1 MTKCSTAARFR
12 STCSIPAPTSGSR
25 NRRRTSKARGNG
37 ERLRCAIFNISYC
50 SSALFQGMA
59 TSAEGSKPAVKVF
72 VATTVMLTFI
82 SFWRASA
89 IVLADLASSA
99 YYAGGD
105 AEKVIG
111 KSAPW
116 FILGVMLFSY
126 AVRALYIESSSMFV
140 RGGVYR
146 VVKEAMGGT
155 LAKFSVSALLFDYVL
170 TGPISAVSA
179 GQYLAGFI
187 KDMGDYFHRP
197 LHFSDDHFAAGL
209 AVLVVFYFW
218 WKNTQGMH
226 ESSQKALQI
235 MIITT
240 VMVVILIIWC
250 TITVLRAPIQ
260 LPPSPLQPGVI
271 PLNKESLGWLNGTWF
286 AHLTW
291 IILFV
296 GFGHSVLAMSG
307 EETLAQVN
315 REIEHPKLKNLEK
328 TGLVI
333 FVYSLLFTSLVSVF
347 AVMMIPDK
355 VRPDYFANLI
365 GGIAM
370 YLAGPIVLKL
380 LFHGFVV
387 VVGVL
392 ILAGAQNTS
401 IVGANGVLNRV
412 AEDGVLTDWFQKPQ
426 PKYGTSYRII
436 NMIVGMQLL
445 TIILSKGN
453 VYVLAGLYAF
463 GVIWS
468 FALKSLAV
476 LVLRYT
482 EPENRQ
488 WKVPGNVHVGGK
500 EVPLGLILISA
511 VLLITALVNLFTKS
525 EATIAGVTF
534 SAVFFALFTY
544 SEHRVAKERHGKP
557 ENLDQFRVYG
567 NQELGSGALGVRPGN
582 ILVAVRDPRNLYY
595 LRDVLRNT
603 DTNRQDVVVMTARL
617 YHREHSFSGS
627 AVVEASQ
634 VFDHYEQELFT
645 AAVAVAEKE
654 GKPVSLLVV
663 PATDVFEAIIVTAQ
677 RLDASRIVCGFSN
690 KLTPDEQ
697 AKSLGDAW
705 ERLPEPRPRLIL
717 EIHEPNG
724 KIHEYPLGP
733 HAPRMRTQDLE
744 LMHKVWLDIT
754 SDPKYCGAHHY
765 HIVAVAL
772 EELRRELNSDQRSE
786 ILQKLL
792 DEMHRDEAPGR
803 G

>member
-1 MTKCSTAARFR
+1 
-12 STCSIPAPTSGSR
+12 
-25 NRRRTSKARGNG
+25 
-37 ERLRCAIFNISYC
+37 
-50 SSALFQGMA
+50 MA
-59 TSAEGSKPAVKVF
+59 TSAEGTKPAVKVF

-89 IVLADLASSA
+89 IVLSDLASSA

-187 KDMGDYFHRP
+187 KDIGVYMHRP
-197 LHFSDDHFAAGL
+197 LNFSDDHFAAGL
-209 AVLVVFYFW
+209 AIIVVIYFW
-218 WKNTQGMH
+218 WKNTQGIH

-240 VMVVILIIWC
+240 VMVVILIAWC
-250 TITVLRAPIQ
+250 TITVLRAPVQ
-260 LPPSPLQPGVI
+260 LPPSPFSPAGAI
-271 PLNKESLGWLNGTWF
+271 PLNRESLGWLNGTFF

-291 IILFV
+291 ILLFV

-333 FVYSLLFTSLVSVF
+333 FIYSLLFTSLVSFF
-347 AVMMIPDK
+347 AVMIIPDN
-355 VRPDYFANLI
+355 VRPNFFANLI

-370 YLAGPIVLKL
+370 YLVGPTSLKL

-387 VVGVL
+387 LVGVL

-412 AEDGVLTDWFQKPQ
+412 AEDGVLTAWFQKPHNR
-426 PKYGTSYRII
+426 YGTSFRII
-436 NMIVGMQLL
+436 NLIVGMQLCV
-445 TIILSKGN
+445 IVLSLGN
-453 VYVLAGLYAF
+453 VYVLAALYAF

-468 FALKSLAV
+468 FAMKSLAV
-476 LVLRYT
+476 LVLRFT
-482 EPENRQ
+482 EPGNRE
-488 WKVPGNVHVGGK
+488 WKVPGNLQFGK
-500 EVPLGLILISA
+500 TEIPIGLILISA
-511 VLLITALVNLFTKS
+511 VLFITAVVNLFTKY
-525 EATIAGVTF
+525 EATIAGLIF
-534 SAVFFALFTY
+534 SGVFFTIFTV
-544 SEHRVAKERHGKP
+544 SEHHVARERHGKP
-557 ENLDQFRVYG
+557 EQLDQFRVYG
-567 NQELGSGALGVRPGN
+567 NQELGSGAMGVRPGN

-595 LRDVLRNT
+595 LRHILGHTNT
-603 DTNRQDVVVMTARL
+603 MKQDVVVMSARL
-617 YHREHSFSGS
+617 YHREHTFSGS
-627 AVVEASQ
+627 TVFDATQ

-654 GKPVSLLVV
+654 GKPISLLVV
-663 PATDVFEAIIVTAQ
+663 PATDVFEAIMVTAQ
-677 RLDASRIVCGFSN
+677 RLDASRVVCGLSN
-690 KLTPDEQ
+690 KLSSDEQ
-697 AKSLGDAW
+697 AKLTGDAW
-705 ERLPEPRPRLIL
+705 ERLPEPRPRLTL
-717 EIHEPNG
+717 EVCAPDG
-724 KIHEYPLGP
+724 SVREYALGP
-733 HAPRMRTQDLE
+733 HTPRMRPQDVE
-744 LMHKVWLDIT
+744 LMHKLWLDIT
-754 SDPKYCGAHHY
+754 TDPKFAGAHHY
-765 HIVAVAL
+765 HIVALPL
-772 EELRRELNSDQRSE
+772 EELKRELTTEQRAQL
-786 ILQKLL
+786 LQKLH
-792 DEMHRDEAPGR
+792 DEMNRSTQQ
-803 G
+803 

>member
-1 MTKCSTAARFR
+1 
-12 STCSIPAPTSGSR
+12 
-25 NRRRTSKARGNG
+25 
-37 ERLRCAIFNISYC
+37 
-50 SSALFQGMA
+50 MA
-59 TSAEGSKPAVKVF
+59 TSPEGTKPAVKVF

-89 IVLADLASSA
+89 IVLSDLASSA

-116 FILGVMLFSY
+116 FILAVMLFSY

-187 KDMGDYFHRP
+187 KDIGVYLHRP
-197 LHFSDDHFAAGL
+197 LNFSDDHFAAGL
-209 AVLVVFYFW
+209 AVIIVIYFW
-218 WKNTQGMH
+218 WKNTQGIH

-235 MIITT
+235 MVITT
-240 VMVVILIIWC
+240 VMVVLLIIWC
-250 TITVLRAPIQ
+250 TITVLRAPIV
-260 LPPSPLQPGVI
+260 LPPNPLHPGVV

-286 AHLTW
+286 SHITW

-333 FVYSLLFTSLVSVF
+333 FIYSLLFTSLVSFF
-347 AVMMIPDK
+347 AVMIIPDS
-355 VRPDYFANLI
+355 VRPNYFANLI
-365 GGIAM
+365 GGLAV
-370 YLAGPIVLKL
+370 YLVGPTSLKL

-387 VVGVL
+387 LVGVL

-412 AEDGVLTDWFQKPQ
+412 AEDGVLTSWFQKPHNR
-426 PKYGTSYRII
+426 YGTSYRII
-436 NMIVGMQLL
+436 NLIVCMQLL
-445 TIILSKGN
+445 TIFLSLGN
-453 VYVLAGLYAF
+453 VYVLAALYAF

-468 FALKSLAV
+468 FAMKSLAV
-476 LVLRYT
+476 LVLRFT
-482 EPENRQ
+482 EPGIRE
-488 WKVPGNVHVGGK
+488 WKVPGNLHFGKTEIPVG
-500 EVPLGLILISA
+500 LLLISG
-511 VLLITALVNLFTKS
+511 VLLVTAIVNLFTKY
-525 EATIAGVTF
+525 EATIAGLIF
-534 SAVFFALFTY
+534 SAFFFTIFTI
-544 SEHRVAKERHGKP
+544 SERHVAKERHGKP
-557 ENLDQFRVYG
+557 EQLDQFRVYG
-567 NQELGSGALGVRPGN
+567 NQELGSGAMGVRPGN

-595 LRDVLRNT
+595 LRNVLSHTNT
-603 DTNRQDVVVMTARL
+603 SKQDVVVMSARL

-627 AVVEASQ
+627 AVFEASQ

-654 GKPVSLLVV
+654 GKPISLLVV
-663 PATDVFEAIIVTAQ
+663 PATDVFEAIILTAQ
-677 RLDASRIVCGFSN
+677 RLDSTRVICGLSN
-690 KLTPDEQ
+690 KLTADEQ
-697 AKSLGDAW
+697 AKLTGDAW
-705 ERLPEPRPRLIL
+705 ERLPEPRPRLTL
-717 EIHEPNG
+717 EVCAPDGTIREFS
-724 KIHEYPLGP
+724 LGP
-733 HAPRMRTQDLE
+733 HSPRMRPQDVE
-744 LMHKVWLDIT
+744 LMHRLWLNIT
-754 SDPKYCGAHHY
+754 ADPKFAGAHHY
-765 HIVAVAL
+765 HVVALAL
-772 EELRRELNSDQRSE
+772 EELQRELSTDQRAE
-786 ILQKLL
+786 LLQKLL
-792 DEMHRDEAPGR
+792 EEMNHPNPS
-803 G
+803 

>member
-1 MTKCSTAARFR
+1 MA
-12 STCSIPAPTSGSR
+12 SIDNVKR
-25 NRRRTSKARGNG
+25 
-37 ERLRCAIFNISYC
+37 
-50 SSALFQGMA
+50 
-59 TSAEGSKPAVKVF
+59 PAVKVF

-89 IVLADLASSA
+89 IVLSDLASSA

-116 FILGVMLFSY
+116 FILAVMLFSY

-187 KDMGDYFHRP
+187 EDIGRYTHHP
-197 LHFSDDHFAAGL
+197 LVFSEDHFSAIFAL
-209 AVLVVFYFW
+209 FVVMYFW
-218 WKNTQGMH
+218 WKNIQGIH
-226 ESSQKALQI
+226 ESSEKALQI
-235 MIITT
+235 MIVTT
-240 VMVVILIIWC
+240 VMVVILLIWC
-250 TITVLRAPIQ
+250 TITVLRAPIVM
-260 LPPSPLQPGVI
+260 PPNPLAPGVV
-271 PLNKESLGWLNGTWF
+271 PLNKESLGWLNGTWIS
-286 AHLTW
+286 HLTL
-291 IILFV
+291 IIVFV

-333 FVYSLLFTSLVSVF
+333 FIYSLLFTSLVSFF
-347 AVMMIPDK
+347 AVMIIPDK
-355 VRPDYFANLI
+355 VRPDYFGNLI

-370 YLAGPIVLKL
+370 YLVGPMPLKL
-380 LFHGFVV
+380 LFHAFVV

-412 AEDGVLTDWFQKPQ
+412 AEDGVLTSWFQKPQ
-426 PKYGTSYRII
+426 SRYGTSYRII
-436 NMIVGMQLL
+436 NLIVGMQLL

-453 VYVLAGLYAF
+453 VYTLAGLYAF

-482 EPENRQ
+482 EPGNRQ
-488 WKVPGNVHVGGK
+488 WKVPGNIHIGGK
-500 EVPLGLILISA
+500 EIPIGLTVISA
-511 VLLITALVNLFTKS
+511 VLLMTAMVNLFTKS
-525 EATIAGVTF
+525 EATVAGIIF
-534 SAVFFALFTY
+534 SVVFFALFTF
-544 SEHRVAKERHGKP
+544 SEHRVARERKGKP

-595 LRDVLRNT
+595 LRDVLRRT
-603 DTNRQDVVVMTARL
+603 DTTRQDVVVMTARL
-617 YHREHSFSGS
+617 YHREHTFSGS
-627 AVVEASQ
+627 VVLEAGEI
-634 VFDHYEQELFT
+634 FDHYEQELFT
-645 AAVAVAEKE
+645 GVVAAAEKE
-654 GKPVSLLVV
+654 GRPVSLLVV
-663 PATDVFEAIIVTAQ
+663 PANEVFEAIVVTAQ
-677 RLDASRIVCGFSN
+677 RLDSSRVVCGVSN
-690 KLTPDEQ
+690 KLTNDEQ
-697 AKSLGDAW
+697 AKFTGDAW
-705 ERLPEPRPRLIL
+705 EKLPEPKPRLIL
-717 EIHEPNG
+717 EVHSPEG
-724 KIHEYPLGP
+724 VSKEYVIGP
-733 HAPRMRTQDLE
+733 HTPRLRAQDLE
-744 LMHKVWLDIT
+744 LMHKVWLDVT
-754 SDPKYCGAHHY
+754 ADPKYCGAHHY
-765 HIVAVAL
+765 HVVKLAL
-772 EELRRELNSDQRSE
+772 EELERELSTEKRAE
-786 ILQKLL
+786 LLAKLF
-792 DEMHRDEAPGR
+792 DEMRDDAKPC
-803 G
+803 

>member
-1 MTKCSTAARFR
+1 MS
-12 STCSIPAPTSGSR
+12 SSLPSV
-25 NRRRTSKARGNG
+25 RR
-37 ERLRCAIFNISYC
+37 
-50 SSALFQGMA
+50 
-59 TSAEGSKPAVKVF
+59 PAVKVF

-89 IVLADLASSA
+89 IVLSDLASSA

-116 FILGVMLFSY
+116 FILAVMLFSY

-187 KDMGDYFHRP
+187 EDIGKYLHHP
-197 LHFSDDHFAAGL
+197 LVFSEDHFSAVFAL
-209 AVLVVFYFW
+209 LIVIYFW
-218 WKNTQGMH
+218 WKNIQGIH
-226 ESSQKALQI
+226 ESSEKALQI

-250 TITVLRAPIQ
+250 TITVFRVPIQ
-260 LPPSPLQPGVI
+260 IPPNPFHAGVMK
-271 PLNKESLGWLNGTWF
+271 LDKESLGWLNGTW
-286 AHLTW
+286 LSRMTW
-291 IILFV
+291 IIAFV

-333 FVYSLLFTSLVSVF
+333 FIYSLLFTSLVSFF
-347 AVMMIPDK
+347 AVMIIPDG
-355 VRPDYFANLI
+355 VRHDYFANLI

-370 YLAGPIVLKL
+370 YLVGPTSLKL
-380 LFHGFVV
+380 IFHAFVV
-387 VVGVL
+387 LVGVL

-412 AEDGVLTDWFQKPQ
+412 AEDGVLTSWFQKPQ
-426 PKYGTSYRII
+426 TRYGTSYRII
-436 NMIVGMQLL
+436 NLIVGLQLL

-482 EPENRQ
+482 EPGNRQ
-488 WKVPGNVHVGGK
+488 WKVPGNVQLGQMEFPV
-500 EVPLGLILISA
+500 GLILISA

-525 EATIAGVTF
+525 EATIAGVIF
-534 SAVFFALFTY
+534 SGIFFVIFTY
-544 SEHRVAKERHGKP
+544 SEHRVTRERHGKP
-557 ENLDQFRVYG
+557 ENLDQFRIYG
-567 NQELGSGALGVRPGN
+567 NQELGSGALGVRQGN
-582 ILVAVRDPRNLYY
+582 VLVAVRDPRNLYY
-595 LRDVLRNT
+595 LRDVLRTT
-603 DTNRQDVVVMTARL
+603 DTNRQDVVVMTSRL
-617 YHREHSFSGS
+617 YHREHTFSGS
-627 AVVEASQ
+627 SEVDASQ

-663 PATDVFEAIIVTAQ
+663 PATDVFESIVVTAQ
-677 RLDASRIVCGFSN
+677 RLDSARIVCGLSN
-690 KLTPDEQ
+690 KLTTDEQ
-697 AKSLGDAW
+697 AKSTGDAW
-705 ERLPEPRPRLIL
+705 ERLPEPRPNLTL
-717 EIHEPNG
+717 EIHAPSG
-724 KIHEYPLGP
+724 IVHEYPLGP
-733 HAPRMRTQDLE
+733 HTPRLRAQDID
-744 LMHKVWLDIT
+744 LMHKLWLDIT

-765 HIVAVAL
+765 HIVALAL
-772 EELRRELNSDQRSE
+772 EELRRELGTDQRAE
-786 ILQKLL
+786 LLAKLL
-792 DEMHRDEAPGR
+792 DEMHRDGPPGPC
-803 G
+803 

>member
-1 MTKCSTAARFR
+1 MAA
-12 STCSIPAPTSGSR
+12 SV
-25 NRRRTSKARGNG
+25 
-37 ERLRCAIFNISYC
+37 
-50 SSALFQGMA
+50 
-59 TSAEGSKPAVKVF
+59 EGSKPVIKVF

-89 IVLADLASSA
+89 IVLSDLASSA

-126 AVRALYIESSSMFV
+126 CVRALYIESSSMFV

-146 VVKEAMGGT
+146 VVKEAMGGG

-187 KDMGDYFHRP
+187 KDMGVYLHRP
-197 LHFSDDHFAAGL
+197 LNFSDNHFAAGL
-209 AVLVVFYFW
+209 AVIVVAYFW

-235 MIITT
+235 MAITT
-240 VMVVILIIWC
+240 VMVVILLIWC
-250 TITVLRAPIQ
+250 AITVLRAPIQ
-260 LPPSPLQPGVI
+260 LPPNPLHAGVI
-271 PLNKESLGWLNGTWF
+271 PLNRESLGWLNGTWF
-286 AHLTW
+286 GHITW

-333 FVYSLLFTSLVSVF
+333 FIYSLLFTSFVSFF
-347 AVMMIPDK
+347 AVMIIPDK

-370 YLAGPIVLKL
+370 YLVGPTSLKL

-387 VVGVL
+387 LVGVL

-412 AEDGVLTDWFQKPQ
+412 AEDGVLTSWFQKPHNR
-426 PKYGTSYRII
+426 YGTSYRII
-436 NMIVGMQLL
+436 NLIVGMQLL
-445 TIILSKGN
+445 TIVLSRGD
-453 VYVLAGLYAF
+453 VYQLAALYAF

-468 FALKSLAV
+468 FAMKSIAV
-476 LVLRYT
+476 LVLRFT
-482 EPENRQ
+482 EPGNRA
-488 WKVPGNVHVGGK
+488 WKVPGNLHFGK
-500 EVPLGLILISA
+500 TEVPVGLILISA
-511 VLLITALVNLFTKS
+511 VLLITAVVNLFTKYD
-525 EATIAGVTF
+525 ATIAGVVF
-534 SAVFFALFTY
+534 SAVFFTIFTL
-544 SEHRVAKERHGKP
+544 SERHVAKERHGKP
-557 ENLDQFRVYG
+557 EQLDQFRVYG
-567 NQELGSGALGVRPGN
+567 NQELGSGAMGVRPGN

-595 LRDVLRNT
+595 LRQVLAHTNT
-603 DTNRQDVVVMTARL
+603 VTQDVVVMSARL

-627 AVVEASQ
+627 AVMEASQ

-654 GKPVSLLVV
+654 GKPISLLVV
-663 PATDVFEAIIVTAQ
+663 PATDVFEAIMVTAQ
-677 RLDASRIVCGFSN
+677 RLDSARVICGLSN
-690 KLTPDEQ
+690 KLTADEQ
-697 AKSLGDAW
+697 AKLTGDAW
-705 ERLPEPRPRLIL
+705 ERMPEPRPRLCL
-717 EIHEPNG
+717 EVAAPDG
-724 KIHEYPLGP
+724 TVREYTIGP
-733 HAPRMRTQDLE
+733 HNPRLRPQDVD
-744 LMHKVWLDIT
+744 LMHKLWLNIT
-754 SDPKYCGAHHY
+754 TDPKFAGAHHY
-765 HIVAVAL
+765 HIVALAL
-772 EELRRELNSDQRSE
+772 EELQRELSTEQRTQL
-786 ILQKLL
+786 LQKLKE
-792 DEMHRDEAPGR
+792 EMERSGDASGPLN
-803 G
+803 

>member
-1 MTKCSTAARFR
+1 MGKAETD
-12 STCSIPAPTSGSR
+12 PLPTFPY
-25 NRRRTSKARGNG
+25 
-37 ERLRCAIFNISYC
+37 AIFKRFTLIG
-50 SSALFQGMA
+50 SSRIPGSMA
-59 TSAEGSKPAVKVF
+59 TSAGSKPAIKVF

-89 IVLADLASSA
+89 IVLSDLASSA

-187 KDMGDYFHRP
+187 KDMGVYLHRP
-197 LHFSDDHFAAGL
+197 LHFSDDYFAAGL
-209 AVLVVFYFW
+209 AVIVVLYFW

-235 MIITT
+235 MAITT
-240 VMVVILIIWC
+240 VMVVILLIWC
-250 TITVLRAPIQ
+250 TITVLRAPVIQ
-260 LPPSPLQPGVI
+260 LPPNPLHPGVI

-286 AHLTW
+286 GHITW

-333 FVYSLLFTSLVSVF
+333 FIYSLLFTSLVSFF
-347 AVMMIPDK
+347 AVMIIPDK

-365 GGIAM
+365 GGIAV
-370 YLAGPIVLKL
+370 YLAGPESLKL

-387 VVGVL
+387 LVGVL

-412 AEDGVLTDWFQKPQ
+412 AEDGVLTSWFQKPHSR
-426 PKYGTSYRII
+426 YGTSYRII
-436 NMIVGMQLL
+436 NLIVGLQLL
-445 TIILSKGN
+445 TIVLSLGN
-453 VYVLAGLYAF
+453 VYVLAALYAF

-468 FALKSLAV
+468 FAMKSIAV

-482 EPENRQ
+482 EPGNRA
-488 WKVPGNVHVGGK
+488 WKVPGNLHIGK
-500 EVPLGLILISA
+500 TEVPVGLFLISA
-511 VLLITALVNLFTKS
+511 VLLITAVVNLFTKYQ
-525 EATIAGVTF
+525 ATIAGVVF
-534 SAVFFALFTY
+534 SAVFFTIFTV
-544 SEHRVAKERHGKP
+544 SERHVTKERHGKP
-557 ENLDQFRVYG
+557 EQLDQFRVYG
-567 NQELGSGALGVRPGN
+567 NQELGSGAMGVRPGN
-582 ILVAVRDPRNLYY
+582 VLVAVRDPRNLYY
-595 LRDVLRNT
+595 LRHILGHT
-603 DTNRQDVVVMTARL
+603 DTNRQDVVVMSARL
-617 YHREHSFSGS
+617 YHREPSFSGS
-627 AVVEASQ
+627 AVMEADQ

-654 GKPVSLLVV
+654 GKPISLLVV
-663 PATDVFEAIIVTAQ
+663 PATDVFEAIMVTAQ
-677 RLDASRIVCGFSN
+677 RLDSVRVICGLSN
-690 KLTPDEQ
+690 KLTADEQ
-697 AKSLGDAW
+697 AKYTGDAW
-705 ERLPEPRPRLIL
+705 ERMPEPRPRVTL
-717 EIHEPNG
+717 EVVAPDG
-724 KIHEYPLGP
+724 TVREYAIGP
-733 HAPRMRTQDLE
+733 HNPRLRPQDVD
-744 LMHKVWLDIT
+744 LMHKLWLNIT
-754 SDPKYCGAHHY
+754 TDPKFAGAHHY
-765 HIVAVAL
+765 HIVALAL
-772 EELRRELNSDQRSE
+772 EELQRELSTEQRAE
-786 ILQKLL
+786 LLQKLQE
-792 DEMHRDEAPGR
+792 EMRRSGDASPPN
-803 G
+803 

>member
-1 MTKCSTAARFR
+1 
-12 STCSIPAPTSGSR
+12 
-25 NRRRTSKARGNG
+25 
-37 ERLRCAIFNISYC
+37 
-50 SSALFQGMA
+50 MA
-59 TSAEGSKPAVKVF
+59 TSAEGSRPGIKVF

-89 IVLADLASSA
+89 IVLSDLASSA

-116 FILGVMLFSY
+116 FILAVMLFSY

-187 KDMGDYFHRP
+187 KDMGEYMHRP

-209 AVLVVFYFW
+209 AIMVVLYFW

-240 VMVVILIIWC
+240 VMVVILLIWC
-250 TITVLRAPIQ
+250 TITVLRAPIV
-260 LPPSPLQPGVI
+260 LPPNPLHAGVV
-271 PLNKESLGWLNGTWF
+271 PLNKESLGWLNGTVF

-333 FVYSLLFTSLVSVF
+333 FIYSLLFTSLVSFF
-347 AVMMIPDK
+347 AVMIIPDK

-370 YLAGPIVLKL
+370 YLAGPTSLKL
-380 LFHGFVV
+380 LFHAFVV
-387 VVGVL
+387 LVGVL

-412 AEDGVLTDWFQKPQ
+412 AEDGVLTSWFQKPHNR
-426 PKYGTSYRII
+426 YGTSYRII
-436 NMIVGMQLL
+436 NLIVGLQLL
-445 TIILSKGN
+445 VIFLSLGN
-453 VYVLAGLYAF
+453 VYVLAALYAF

-468 FALKSLAV
+468 FAMKSIAV
-476 LVLRYT
+476 LVLRFT
-482 EPENRQ
+482 EPGNRA
-488 WKVPGNVHVGGK
+488 WKVPGNLRFGK
-500 EVPLGLILISA
+500 TEFPLGLILISA
-511 VLLITALVNLFTKS
+511 VLLITAVVNLFTKYQ
-525 EATIAGVTF
+525 ATIAGVIF
-534 SAVFFALFTY
+534 SAVFFTIFTV
-544 SEHRVAKERHGKP
+544 SERHVARERKGKP
-557 ENLDQFRVYG
+557 EQLDQFRVYG
-567 NQELGSGALGVRPGN
+567 NQELGSGAMGVREGN

-595 LRDVLRNT
+595 LRQVLQHT
-603 DTNRQDVVVMTARL
+603 DTLRQDVVVMSGRM

-627 AVVEASQ
+627 AVLDASQ

-654 GKPVSLLVV
+654 GKPISLLVV
-663 PATDVFEAIIVTAQ
+663 PATDVFEAIMVTAQ
-677 RLDASRIVCGFSN
+677 RLDSNRIVCGLSN
-690 KLTPDEQ
+690 KLTADEQ
-697 AKSLGDAW
+697 AKFLGDAW
-705 ERLPEPRPRLIL
+705 ERLPEPRPRLTL
-717 EIHEPNG
+717 EVAAPDG
-724 KIHEYPLGP
+724 TVREYAIGP
-733 HAPRMRTQDLE
+733 HNPRLRPQDVD
-744 LMHKVWLDIT
+744 LMHQLWLSIT
-754 SDPKYCGAHHY
+754 TDPKFAGAHHY
-765 HIVAVAL
+765 HIVALAL
-772 EELRRELNSDQRSE
+772 EELKRELSTEQRTAL
-786 ILQKLL
+786 LQKLQE
-792 DEMHRDEAPGR
+792 EMKRSDDGSSAPD
-803 G
+803 

>member
-1 MTKCSTAARFR
+1 
-12 STCSIPAPTSGSR
+12 
-25 NRRRTSKARGNG
+25 
-37 ERLRCAIFNISYC
+37 
-50 SSALFQGMA
+50 MA
-59 TSAEGSKPAVKVF
+59 TSVEGSKPAIRVF

-89 IVLADLASSA
+89 IVLSDLASSA

-126 AVRALYIESSSMFV
+126 CVRALYIESSSMFV

-187 KDMGDYFHRP
+187 KDMGLYMHRP

-209 AVLVVFYFW
+209 AVIVVLYFW

-235 MIITT
+235 MAITT

-250 TITVLRAPIQ
+250 TITVLRAPVQ
-260 LPPSPLQPGVI
+260 LPPSPLHAGVV
-271 PLNKESLGWLNGTWF
+271 PLNKESLGWLDTAWF
-286 AHLTW
+286 RHLPLG
-291 IILFV
+291 ILTTLIVFV

-333 FVYSLLFTSLVSVF
+333 FIYSLLFTSLVSFF
-347 AVMMIPDK
+347 AVMIIPDK

-370 YLAGPIVLKL
+370 YLAGPESLRL

-387 VVGVL
+387 LVGVL

-412 AEDGVLTDWFQKPQ
+412 AEDGVLTSWFQKPHHRF
-426 PKYGTSYRII
+426 GTSYRII
-436 NMIVGMQLL
+436 NLIVGLQVL
-445 TIILSKGN
+445 TIVLSRGN
-453 VYVLAGLYAF
+453 VYMLAALYAF

-468 FALKSLAV
+468 FAMKSIAV
-476 LVLRYT
+476 LVLRFT
-482 EPENRQ
+482 EPGNRD
-488 WKVPGNVHVGGK
+488 WKVPGNLHFGK
-500 EVPLGLILISA
+500 IEVPVGLILISA
-511 VLLITALVNLFTKS
+511 VLLITAFVNLFTKYQ
-525 EATIAGVTF
+525 ATIAGVIF
-534 SAVFFALFTY
+534 SAVFFTIFTL
-544 SEHRVAKERHGKP
+544 SEHQVAKERHGKP
-557 ENLDQFRVYG
+557 EQLDQFRVYG
-567 NQELGSGALGVRPGN
+567 NQELGSGAMGVREGN

-595 LRDVLRNT
+595 LRQVLAHTNT
-603 DTNRQDVVVMTARL
+603 AKQDVVVMSARL

-627 AVVEASQ
+627 AVMEASQ

-654 GKPVSLLVV
+654 GKPISLLVV
-663 PATDVFEAIIVTAQ
+663 PATDVFEAIMVTAQ
-677 RLDASRIVCGFSN
+677 RLDSTRVVCGLSN
-690 KLTPDEQ
+690 KLTADEQ
-697 AKSLGDAW
+697 AKLTGDAW
-705 ERLPEPRPRLIL
+705 ERMPEPRPRLCL
-717 EIHEPNG
+717 EVCAPDG
-724 KIHEYPLGP
+724 TVREYTIGP
-733 HAPRMRTQDLE
+733 HTPRLRPQDVE
-744 LMHKVWLDIT
+744 LMHKLWLNIT
-754 SDPKYCGAHHY
+754 TDPKFAGVHHY
-765 HIVAVAL
+765 HIVALAL
-772 EELRRELNSDQRSE
+772 EELQRELSTEQRTQL
-786 ILQKLL
+786 LQKLHE
-792 DEMHRDEAPGR
+792 EMNRSGEGPKTK
-803 G
+803 

>member
-1 MTKCSTAARFR
+1 MA
-12 STCSIPAPTSGSR
+12 
-25 NRRRTSKARGNG
+25 
-37 ERLRCAIFNISYC
+37 
-50 SSALFQGMA
+50 SSF
-59 TSAEGSKPAVKVF
+59 EGPKPVVKVF

-89 IVLADLASSA
+89 IVLSDLASSA

-116 FILGVMLFSY
+116 FILAVMLFSY

-187 KDMGDYFHRP
+187 KDIGVYLHRP

-209 AVLVVFYFW
+209 AVIVVLYFW
-218 WKNTQGMH
+218 WKNTQGIH

-235 MIITT
+235 MAITT
-240 VMVVILIIWC
+240 VMVVILILWC

-260 LPPSPLQPGVI
+260 LPPNPLHAGVVPI
-271 PLNKESLGWLNGTWF
+271 NKESLGWLHGTF
-286 AHLTW
+286 FSHITW

-333 FVYSLLFTSLVSVF
+333 FVYSLLFTSLVSFF
-347 AVMMIPDK
+347 AVMIIPDS

-370 YLAGPIVLKL
+370 YLVGPTSLKL

-387 VVGVL
+387 IVGVL

-412 AEDGVLTDWFQKPQ
+412 AEDGVLTSWFQKPHNR
-426 PKYGTSYRII
+426 YGTSYRII
-436 NMIVGMQLL
+436 NLIVMMQLL
-445 TIILSKGN
+445 TVFLSLGN
-453 VYVLAGLYAF
+453 VYVLAALYAF

-468 FALKSLAV
+468 FAMKSLAV
-476 LVLRYT
+476 LVLRFT
-482 EPENRQ
+482 EPGNRA
-488 WKVPGNVHVGGK
+488 WKVPGNITIGKTEIPVG
-500 EVPLGLILISA
+500 LSLISA
-511 VLLITALVNLFTKS
+511 VLLITAVVNLFTKYQ
-525 EATIAGVTF
+525 ATIAGIIF
-534 SAVFFALFTY
+534 SAFFFTIFTV
-544 SEHRVAKERHGKP
+544 SERHVTKERHGKP
-557 ENLDQFRVYG
+557 EQLDQFRVYG
-567 NQELGSGALGVRPGN
+567 NQELGSGAMGVREGN
-582 ILVAVRDPRNLYY
+582 VLVAIRDPRNLYY
-595 LRDVLRNT
+595 LRHVLSHT
-603 DTNRQDVVVMTARL
+603 VTTKQDVIVMSARL
-617 YHREHSFSGS
+617 YHREHTFSGS
-627 AVVEASQ
+627 TVFEASQ

-654 GKPVSLLVV
+654 GKPISLLVV
-663 PATDVFEAIIVTAQ
+663 PATDVFEAIMVTAQ
-677 RLDASRIVCGFSN
+677 RLGSSRVICGLSN
-690 KLTPDEQ
+690 KLSADEQ
-697 AKSLGDAW
+697 AKLTGDAW
-705 ERLPEPRPRLIL
+705 ERLPEPRPRLNL
-717 EIHEPNG
+717 EVCAPDG
-724 KIHEYPLGP
+724 TVREYALGP
-733 HAPRMRTQDLE
+733 HTPRLRPQDVE
-744 LMHKVWLDIT
+744 LMHKLWLDIT
-754 SDPKYCGAHHY
+754 ADTKFAGAHHY
-765 HIVAVAL
+765 HIVALAL
-772 EELRRELNSDQRSE
+772 EELQRELSTEQRALLLAKLQEE
-786 ILQKLL
+786 I
-792 DEMHRDEAPGR
+792 DRSTPSGSA
-803 G
+803 